1 MSAEDF
7 EIIEVQPNVKIWGE
21 DFKDIK
27 KIKAYKGKF
36 VVVEDGKFFAKLFP
50 KSKWDKID
58 FFHDELLQELGI
70 EEAESPDVKDMIV
83 GGGKI
88 EVELNDN
95 HIECR
100 LYGKS
105 SIYGEYDPDAIDT
118 KALEAEIQKTF
129 KLSKMPVLIVPDFQ
143 EPDK

>member
-1 MSAEDF
+1 MVA
-7 EIIEVQPNVKIWGE
+7 
-21 DFKDIK
+21 
-27 KIKAYKGKF
+27 
-36 VVVEDGKFFAKLFP
+36 EDGKFFAKLFS
-50 KSKWDKID
+50 KSEWEKID

-95 HIECR
+95 HVECR

-118 KALEAEIQKTF
+118 KALEAEIQKVF
-129 KLSKMPVLIVPDFQ
+129 KLKKMPVLIVPDFK
-143 EPDK
+143 E